1 MKIRVRARDSIGDTP
16 KLRLVL
22 ETALGPL
29 RLQLTLLFGLL
40 LVLDLELCFVLD
52 LGSVFDR
59 DVGLVLGFWLGPH

>member
-29 RLQLTLLFGLL
+29 RLWLTLLFGLL
-40 LVLDLELCFVLD
+40 LVLDLEL
-52 LGSVFDR
+52 
-59 DVGLVLGFWLGPH
+59 